1 MKLSQF
7 IATIK
12 PWMLPIAMLL
22 GVLLHSWIGYVAFL
36 SKYLIFIMLLITF
49 CRVRLSDLHLGSY
62 IWCLLGVQICGAVI
76 AYLLLSPIDP
86 ILAAGTFICIFC
98 PTATAAPV
106 ITGML
111 GGSIGKVATY
121 SLISNVAVALISP
134 LLLSWIGTQ
143 TGVEVSMSFA
153 DSIMKIGVEVM
164 PVILGPLAVA
174 LMMQRFSPRA
184 AEGIAHHQGLSF
196 YIWALALI
204 IVVGNSVSFILK
216 EPASLIPEIV
226 MLAIVSMIACG
237 LQFYIG
243 RKIGARFGD
252 RISAAQSLGQK
263 NTVLA
268 IWLAL
273 TYLNPIVSIAP
284 AAYVAWHNTV
294 NSLQLYRHTRHIQQT
309 KH

>member
-1 MKLSQF
+1 
-7 IATIK
+7 
-12 PWMLPIAMLL
+12 
-22 GVLLHSWIGYVAFL
+22 
-36 SKYLIFIMLLITF
+36 
-49 CRVRLSDLHLGSY
+49 
-62 IWCLLGVQICGAVI
+62 
-76 AYLLLSPIDP
+76 
-86 ILAAGTFICIFC
+86 
-98 PTATAAPV
+98 
-106 ITGML
+106 
-111 GGSIGKVATY
+111 
-121 SLISNVAVALISP
+121 
-134 LLLSWIGTQ
+134 
-143 TGVEVSMSFA
+143 
-153 DSIMKIGVEVM
+153 
-164 PVILGPLAVA
+164 
-174 LMMQRFSPRA
+174 
-184 AEGIAHHQGLSF
+184 
-196 YIWALALI
+196 
-204 IVVGNSVSFILK
+204 
-216 EPASLIPEIV
+216 